1 MKHMRFAGG
10 IVWILLTVCF
20 FVMPLILIYQLSQK
34 EMAQYQAPEDVEI
47 VLGAYG
53 KIVSPYRTDIQEYIT
68 VSGSMISDSIAYQE
82 LTVESPGKI
91 RWTVSTGAV
100 VVAGEILGY
109 YGEETVCAEFT
120 GRVSSI
126 STSQGNAYIRY
137 DTFEKLLLE
146 CRLGDTQLSYLKGSD
161 SLTIEGGNA
170 VTIERISPLKN
181 ADGTTTVQLHIEDD
195 GLYCGQSIQ
204 NLIIYTGRV
213 YPNVLV
219 IDVDCVYRKY
229 SDTDTWYVR
238 QVDAHGVF
246 IAEREVQIGYANEDV
261 VCISG
266 ISEDVYI
273 DSGYKAVVEG
283 S

>member
-1 MKHMRFAGG
+1 M
-10 IVWILLTVCF
+10 
-20 FVMPLILIYQLSQK
+20 
-34 EMAQYQAPEDVEI
+34 
-47 VLGAYG
+47 
-53 KIVSPYRTDIQEYIT
+53 
-68 VSGSMISDSIAYQE
+68 
-82 LTVESPGKI
+82 
-91 RWTVSTGAV
+91 
-100 VVAGEILGY
+100 
-109 YGEETVCAEFT
+109 
-120 GRVSSI
+120 
-126 STSQGNAYIRY
+126 
-137 DTFEKLLLE
+137 
-146 CRLGDTQLSYLKGSD
+146 
-161 SLTIEGGNA
+161 
-170 VTIERISPLKN
+170 
-181 ADGTTTVQLHIEDD
+181 
-195 GLYCGQSIQ
+195 
-204 NLIIYTGRV
+204 IIYTGRV